1 MLEGPPLIGG
11 RESIL
16 SFGRGSAMRGRLA
29 GKFGIVGDGQGIRF
43 EGVVHRQGK
52 GMVVFL
58 VIGDESL
65 TGGCP
70 LCA

>member
-1 MLEGPPLIGG
+1 
-11 RESIL
+11 
-16 SFGRGSAMRGRLA
+16 MRGRLA